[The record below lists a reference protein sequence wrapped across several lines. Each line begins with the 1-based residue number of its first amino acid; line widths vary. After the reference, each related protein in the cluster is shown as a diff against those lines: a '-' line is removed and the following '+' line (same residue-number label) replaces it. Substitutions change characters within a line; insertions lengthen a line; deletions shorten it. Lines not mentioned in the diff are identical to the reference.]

1 MFHGR
6 GLEDYIAKC
15 WSFYGGSVESMI
27 ENQKH
32 NRVVRKPRYVSGYFT
47 NKRFPYLFSS
57 PDRLF
62 SGFRIETSEDLPLGI
77 LECKMI
83 SHWESQ
89 KWESGIPPAY
99 IFQVMQQMM
108 VMEIPYS
115 EICALHNGNQIK
127 IYPLEFRPT
136 LGQMIE
142 EETNAFWNRVMPA
155 QKVWREYL
163 EGKVTYEWA
172 ETIIQKYEPEAD
184 ASDKTQELLSE
195 RWKKV
200 YDEAVAN
207 DKDEEVV
214 VELREVKAK
223 IKELEEKKNLAENYF
238 RQRFANEK
246 VEKLLTGSGEFIKA
260 SKRANASK
268 LTITI

>member
-1 MFHGR
+1 
-6 GLEDYIAKC
+6 
-15 WSFYGGSVESMI
+15 
-27 ENQKH
+27 
-32 NRVVRKPRYVSGYFT
+32 
-47 NKRFPYLFSS
+47 
-57 PDRLF
+57 
-62 SGFRIETSEDLPLGI
+62 
-77 LECKMI
+77 
-83 SHWESQ
+83 
-89 KWESGIPPAY
+89 
-99 IFQVMQQMM
+99 M

-136 LGQMIE
+136 LGEMIE

-223 IKELEEKKNLAENYF
+223 IKELEAKKDLAENYF